1 MTPSSFRLRAIAFVL
16 VAGSAL
22 TACDAAAPPA
32 ATVDGERVT
41 DQQVASDATLFTF
54 LGGLRRSPCGTPA
67 SGETEVSAC
76 ARFTLSNVIQ
86 EDLVKHYAAE
96 HDVTVDPSAVTQ
108 AIAQLEG
115 SLGGPDV
122 LAGQLQEH
130 GLTRADLTTLARRLL
145 LFNEVQRALATAQ
158 LTDAALRAAYD
169 QQQASFTQIH
179 AKHILVA
186 TPAEA
191 DRIERKITPG
201 NFATFAQKFSTDPSA
216 ANGGDLGTVSAA
228 TLDQQFARAALA
240 LRPGEISRPVQT
252 QFGWHIIQLVGAT
265 VTPFEQ
271 AKSQLIDQQ
280 SQQIFNAWLRGA
292 LSTADITVNPKYG
305 RLDLTTGDVV
315 PIRSTATGELSA
327 PSTSIGGPPTPG
339 PATPGPAT
347 TPSASP

>member
-1 MTPSSFRLRAIAFVL
+1 MTPSSFRLRAIALAL
-16 VAGSAL
+16 VAGFAL

-41 DQQVASDATLFTF
+41 DRQVAFDATLFTF

-67 SGETEVSAC
+67 AGETEVSAC

-122 LAGQLQEH
+122 LAGQLQAH
-130 GLTRADLTTLARRLL
+130 GLTRADLTALARRLL

-186 TPAEA
+186 TQAEA
-191 DRIERKITPG
+191 DRIEAKVTPD
-201 NFATFAQKFSTDPSA
+201 NFAELAQRFSTDASSA

-228 TLDQQFARAALA
+228 TFDQQFARAALA

-271 AKSQLIDQQ
+271 AKSQLIDQR
-280 SQQIFNAWLRGA
+280 SQQIFNAWLRGVLRA
-292 LSTADITVNPKYG
+292 ADITVNPKYG

-315 PIRSTATGELSA
+315 PIRSTATGESSA
-327 PSTSIGGPPTPG
+327 PSTPATGSPPPG
-339 PATPGPAT
+339 PST
-347 TPSASP
+347 TSSP